1 MRDMVGS
8 YLETLSRATR
18 DAECT
23 SAGGE
28 RMTLSAGSLLVGH
41 LCHAAHD
48 SGGKVMFIGN
58 GGSMGIA
65 THMAVDFSKNGGIRA
80 MAFGDG
86 AVLTCLGN
94 DFGYAEVFSRQIEWH
109 GGAGD
114 LLIAISSSG
123 ASPNIL
129 KGVLAARSKGSRV
142 VTFSGFRE
150 DNPLRQTGDINFYVR
165 AQEYGFVELAHQSL
179 LHAMLDVDMG
189 WKPNSEVQ
197 HTRVLKRAE
206 HG

>member
-28 RMTLSAGSLLVGH
+28 RMTLSAGSLLVSH
-41 LCHAAHD
+41 LCHSAHD

-65 THMAVDFSKNGGIRA
+65 THMAVDA
-80 MAFGDG
+80 
-86 AVLTCLGN
+86 L
-94 DFGYAEVFSRQIEWH
+94 
-109 GGAGD
+109 
-114 LLIAISSSG
+114 SSSG

-129 KGVLAARSKGSRV
+129 NGVLAARSKGSRV

-179 LHAMLDVDMG
+179 LHAMLDVDRG

-197 HTRVLKRAE
+197 RPRVLKRAE

>member
-1 MRDMVGS
+1 MTAAARSCSSETAAAWHRHAYGS
-8 YLETLSRATR
+8 RLFE
-18 DAECT
+18 
-23 SAGGE
+23 E
-28 RMTLSAGSLLVGH
+28 RRH
-41 LCHAAHD
+41 PCD
-48 SGGKVMFIGN
+48 
-58 GGSMGIA
+58 
-65 THMAVDFSKNGGIRA
+65 
-80 MAFGDG
+80 AFGDG

-94 DFGYAEVFSRQIEWH
+94 DFGYADVFSRQIEWH

-129 KGVLAARSKGSRV
+129 NGVLAARSKGSRV

-179 LHAMLDVDMG
+179 LHAMLDVDRG
-189 WKPNSEVQ
+189 WRPNSEVQ
-197 HTRVLKRAE
+197 RPRVLKRAE

>member
-28 RMTLSAGSLLVGH
+28 RMTLSAGSLLVSH
-41 LCHAAHD
+41 LCHSAHD

-65 THMAVDFSKNGGIRA
+65 THMAVDFSKNGGMRA
-80 MAFGDG
+80 TAFGGG

-94 DFGYAEVFSRQIEWH
+94 DLGYENVFSRPIEWH
-109 GGAGD
+109 CRAGGG
-114 LLIAISSSG
+114 LIANTSAG
-123 ASPNIL
+123 QSPNIL
-129 KGVLAARSKGSRV
+129 
-142 VTFSGFRE
+142 
-150 DNPLRQTGDINFYVR
+150 
-165 AQEYGFVELAHQSL
+165 
-179 LHAMLDVDMG
+179 
-189 WKPNSEVQ
+189 
-197 HTRVLKRAE
+197 
-206 HG
+206 